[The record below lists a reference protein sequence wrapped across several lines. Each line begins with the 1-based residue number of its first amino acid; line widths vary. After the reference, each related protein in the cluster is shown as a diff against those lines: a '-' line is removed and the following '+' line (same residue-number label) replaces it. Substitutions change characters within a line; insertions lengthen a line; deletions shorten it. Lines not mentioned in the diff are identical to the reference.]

1 MITKK
6 QINEIYI
13 NITYN
18 ILNMDVVISKPN
30 RKDKKLKAVIDDKK
44 HFTLGLQATLI
55 AQLIKNENAQQI
67 HYSP

>member
-18 ILNMDVVISKPN
+18 ILRVDVVISKSN
-30 RKDKKLKAVIDDKK
+30 RKYKQLKAVIDNKK
-44 HFTLGLQATLI
+44 TFHFGAAGYTDYAISKMMT
-55 AQLIKNENAQQI
+55 
-67 HYSP
+67 